1 MTVSPQH
8 DVIVVGAGLAGLR
21 AARDLAEAG
30 RRVLVLEARER
41 VGGRGW
47 TSTFPD
53 LDADVELGGAWF
65 TEHQHLIREELG
77 RYGLGVREVAPVT
90 SIRWHTAGSLREDA
104 PFAADDDA
112 SATAMHAIQRD
123 AAAMAGG
130 GDDPRFSL
138 SLDDYLSAIEAPPAV
153 RDLVHGWWAITGG
166 ADPAEG
172 CVDALLDSMTSDGP
186 IGDMGYLRYAPEPGW
201 SALAESLAATDG
213 IDIEFGQPVSQVF
226 HDDQSVSVRAVHA
239 SFTAPTVVMAV
250 PVNTLPDI
258 RFTPSLDDRLED
270 AFGSNAG
277 SAIKVWMLARGVP
290 DRALAFGRGAG
301 LSWLYGDRVVDGQT
315 LVVGFGW
322 PVAGF
327 DPTDTAQLERA
338 LRHFFPDAALLQHT
352 THDWLTDPASLGTWA
367 TARAGQSH
375 RLAPDAWAPTGRL
388 VFATSDVAAE
398 HAGWFEGALASGRDA
413 ARVVLTNTANTA
425 NIVEV

>member
-21 AARDLAEAG
+21 AARDLADAG

-47 TSTFPD
+47 TVPFPD

-65 TEHQHLIREELG
+65 TEHHHLIREELG
-77 RYGLGVREVAPVT
+77 RYGLGVREVEPVT
-90 SIRWHTAGSLREDA
+90 SIRWHTGGSLRQDA

-112 SATAMHAIQRD
+112 SAAAMYRIQRD
-123 AAAMAGG
+123 AAAAADGA
-130 GDDPRFSL
+130 DDPRHAL
-138 SLDDYLSAIEAPPAV
+138 SLADYLDDIDAPPAV
-153 RDLVHGWWAITGG
+153 RDLANGWWAITGG
-166 ADPAEG
+166 ADPGEG
-172 CVDALLDSMTSDGP
+172 CVDALLDAMTSEGA
-186 IGDMGYLRYAPEPGW
+186 IGDMRYLRYAPVPGW
-201 SALAESLAATDG
+201 SGLAEALAATDG

-239 SFTAPTVVMAV
+239 SFTAPVVVMAV
-250 PVNTLPDI
+250 PVNTLPAI
-258 RFTPSLDDRLED
+258 HFAPSLDGHLAD

-277 SAIKVWMLARGVP
+277 SAIKVWMHARGVP
-290 DRALAFGRGAG
+290 ERALAFGRGVG
-301 LSWLYGDRVVDGQT
+301 LSWLYGDRMVDGQT

-322 PVAGF
+322 PVDGF
-327 DPTDTAQLERA
+327 DPTDTAHVERA
-338 LRHFFPDAALLQHT
+338 LRHFFPDADLLAHT

-367 TARAGQSH
+367 TPRAGQAH
-375 RLAPDAWAPTGRL
+375 RLAAESWSPTGRL

-398 HAGWFEGALASGRDA
+398 HPGWFEGALTSGRDA
-413 ARVVLTNTANTA
+413 AHAVLAL
-425 NIVEV
+425 